1 MQMKPPYLNLEDI
14 CEEWRRFSKE
24 RECGNEVL
32 GEHVMIVEVRP
43 QLRWMFIFPK
53 GKLCVYY

>member
-1 MQMKPPYLNLEDI
+1 MKLLYLNLEDI

-32 GEHVMIVEVRP
+32 GEYVMIVEVR
-43 QLRWMFIFPK
+43 L
-53 GKLCVYY
+53 